1 MSESKEN
8 NRYLEDQLAAE
19 INKET
24 GAFVR
29 QQNLFTTPFG
39 EGEGKLP
46 VEAGRYRLI
55 VSPVCPWAHRQRIV
69 LALLGLDDVISTG
82 ITYPIRTER
91 GWIFSDYEG
100 GKDPVLGVESLDDV
114 YLATDPEYKGR
125 ATVPAIVDLTTGKVV
140 NNDYHRLTNYFEVEW
155 KKFHKPDA
163 PDLYPEDLRDKI
175 DALNEIIFNDV
186 NNGVYK
192 AGFARSQEAYEAA
205 YDRLFVRLDEL
216 EERLSHSRYLFGD
229 RLTDADIRLWVT
241 LVRFDAAYNIQ
252 FKVNRNK
259 LIDFPNL
266 WNYAKE
272 LYSIPAFR
280 NTTSFDG
287 IRRGYLLNPS
297 RNTFGILAN
306 GPDLSVWEQPHNRE
320 REYA

>member
-1 MSESKEN
+1 MAEN

-19 INKET
+19 VDKST
-24 GAFVR
+24 GAFKR
-29 QQNLFTTPFG
+29 QQNLFTAPFG

-55 VSPVCPWAHRQRIV
+55 VSPVCPWAHRQRIA
-69 LALLGLDDVISTG
+69 LALLGLDEVISTG

-100 GKDPVLGVESLDDV
+100 GVDPVLGVESVDDL
-114 YLATDPEYKGR
+114 YRRTDPNYMGR
-125 ATVPAIVDLTTGKVV
+125 ATVPAIVDLKTGKVV

-155 KKFHKPDA
+155 KRFHKEGA
-163 PDLYPEDLRDKI
+163 PDLYPEELRADI

-192 AGFARSQEAYEAA
+192 AGFARTQAAYEEAYDTVFA
-205 YDRLFVRLDEL
+205 RLDWL

-229 RLTDADIRLWVT
+229 KLTDSDIRLWVT

-266 WNYAKE
+266 WNYAKD

-280 NTTSFDG
+280 DTTSFDG
-287 IRRGYLLNPS
+287 IKRGYLLNPS
-297 RNTFGILAN
+297 RNTFQILAK
-306 GPDLSVWEQPHNRE
+306 GPELSIWDEPNDRE

>member
-1 MSESKEN
+1 MAEN

-19 INKET
+19 IDKSS
-24 GAFVR
+24 GAFKR
-29 QQNLFTTPFG
+29 QQNLFTAPFG

-55 VSPVCPWAHRQRIV
+55 VSPVCPWAHRQRIA
-69 LALLGLDDVISTG
+69 LALLGLDEVISTG

-91 GWIFSDYEG
+91 GWVFSDYEDG
-100 GKDPVLGVESLDDV
+100 VDPVLKVESVDDL
-114 YLATDPEYKGR
+114 YRNTDPDYTGR
-125 ATVPAIVDLTTGKVV
+125 ATVPAIVDITTGKVV

-155 KKFHKPDA
+155 KKFHKAGA
-163 PDLYPEDLRDKI
+163 PDLYPEELRADI

-192 AGFARSQEAYEAA
+192 AGFARSQAAYEEAYDTVFA
-205 YDRLFVRLDEL
+205 RLDEL

-229 RLTDADIRLWVT
+229 RLTDSDIRLWVT

-266 WNYAKE
+266 WNYAKD
-272 LYSIPAFR
+272 LYSIPAFK

-287 IRRGYLLNPS
+287 IKRGYLLNPS
-297 RNTFGILAN
+297 RNTFGILAK
-306 GPDLSVWEQPHNRE
+306 GPELSVWDEPNDRE
-320 REYA
+320 REYE

>member
-1 MSESKEN
+1 M
-8 NRYLEDQLAAE
+8 
-19 INKET
+19 
-24 GAFVR
+24 
-29 QQNLFTTPFG
+29 
-39 EGEGKLP
+39 
-46 VEAGRYRLI
+46 
-55 VSPVCPWAHRQRIV
+55 
-69 LALLGLDDVISTG
+69 LALLGLDEVISTG

-100 GKDPVLGVESLDDV
+100 GVDPVLGAESLDDV

-125 ATVPAIVDLTTGKVV
+125 ATVPALVDITTGKVV
-140 NNDYHRLTNYFEVEW
+140 QNDYHRLSNYFEVEW
-155 KKFHKPDA
+155 KRFHKPGA
-163 PDLYPEDLRDKI
+163 PDLYPEELREEI

-192 AGFARSQEAYEAA
+192 AGFARSQQAYEEAY
-205 YDRLFVRLDEL
+205 DKLFARLDWL
-216 EERLSHSRYLFGD
+216 EERLSHSRYLFGG

-241 LVRFDAAYNIQ
+241 LVRFDAAYNLQ

-272 LYSIPAFR
+272 LYQIPAFK

-287 IRRGYLLNPS
+287 IKRGYLLNPS
-297 RNTFGILAN
+297 RNTFGILSK
-306 GPDLSVWEQPHNRE
+306 GPDLSVWEQPHDRE

>member
-1 MSESKEN
+1 MSDNS
-8 NRYLEDQLAAE
+8 RYLENQLGAE
-19 INKET
+19 IDKQT
-24 GAFVR
+24 GAFHR
-29 QQNLFTTPFG
+29 QQNLFTAPFG
-39 EGEGKLP
+39 EGEGRLP

-69 LALLGLDDVISTG
+69 LALLGLDEVISTG
-82 ITYPIRTER
+82 VTYPIRTER

-100 GKDPVLGVESLDDV
+100 GVDPVLGVESLDDV
-114 YLATDPEYKGR
+114 YLATDPDYKGR
-125 ATVPAIVDLTTGKVV
+125 ATVPAVIDLKTGKVV
-140 NNDYHRLTNYFEVEW
+140 NNDYHRLSNYFEVEW
-155 KKFHKPDA
+155 KRFHKPDA
-163 PDLYPEDLRDKI
+163 PDLYPEELREDI
-175 DALNEIIFNDV
+175 DALNEIIFNEV

-192 AGFARSQEAYEAA
+192 AGFARSQQAYEEAY
-205 YDRLFVRLDEL
+205 DTLFARLDWL

-241 LVRFDAAYNIQ
+241 LVRFDAAYNLQ

-272 LYSIPAFR
+272 LYQIPAFK

-297 RNTFGILAN
+297 RNTFGILAK
-306 GPDLSVWEQPHNRE
+306 GPDLSVWEQPHDRE
-320 REYA
+320 REYAG